1 MRTFHYV
8 ITDPVGIHA
17 RPAGVLVKAA
27 QGFSSAVTL
36 EKSGKSPADMKKLFA
51 VMGLAVKRNDE
62 VTVRVDGEDE
72 ANAAEALETFFIKN
86 L

>member
-1 MRTFHYV
+1 MRTFNYV

-36 EKSGKSPADMKKLFA
+36 EKSGKSPADLKKLFA
-51 VMGLAVKRNDE
+51 VMGLAVKGGDE
-62 VTVRVDGEDE
+62 VTVCVEGTDED
-72 ANAAEALETFFIKN
+72 AAAEALAALFSKN